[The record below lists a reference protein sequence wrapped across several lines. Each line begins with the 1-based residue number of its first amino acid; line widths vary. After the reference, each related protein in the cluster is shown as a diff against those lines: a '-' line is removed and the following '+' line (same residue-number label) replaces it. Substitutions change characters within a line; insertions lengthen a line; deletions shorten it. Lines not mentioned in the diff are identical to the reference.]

1 MENKVLA
8 EHNVCN
14 NRGESQHLQI
24 LLMIYN

>member
-8 EHNVCN
+8 EHDACN
-14 NRGESQHLQI
+14 NRGESQLLQI